1 MNGWVILCRHEWHP
15 SLALSDM
22 QLCGLPIWV
31 KGLPAR
37 IFGIFENC
45 FRERS
50 LVRAGDFSVV
60 GGPFFTPQ
68 KNQKNRENRRLIGVP
83 QGVGGGRGGRYT
95 AGRPRFDLDT

>member
-1 MNGWVILCRHEWHP
+1 
-15 SLALSDM
+15 M

-31 KGLPAR
+31 KGLLAR

-45 FRERS
+45 FRKRS

-60 GGPFFTPQ
+60 GDPFFKPQ
-68 KNQKNRENRRLIGVP
+68 KNQKNGANHRLIGVS
-83 QGVGGGRGGRYT
+83 QGVGGGRVGRYT